1 MSNDE
6 TTSGRR
12 TEQVGGAPRRRGLE
26 GRVIGGRYQVTQTVA
41 AGANTLI
48 ADALD
53 TELGRTVTIKLVRP
67 ELSESEAFRR
77 RFGKRMDAM
86 AALSHPNLAAVYG
99 WGEERIGK
107 RVTVYVVGEYLSG
120 GSLRDLFDR
129 RRTLTPSQALM
140 VGLEAC
146 RGLDFAHRKGLIHT
160 ELTPSKLVFG
170 DDRRLRIVDFGLAR
184 ILGEQAWKDPSQ
196 LPTHVARYASPEQA
210 LGEKPGDRSDVYSLA
225 LILVEAVTGQA
236 PFHGDS
242 TVATLSARVGKLMPV
257 SADLG
262 PLAAVLEHAG
272 RPEAQER
279 FSASQFGR
287 ALVRAAE
294 RMPRPTPIPI
304 LTKTLFDDPTVLRRP
319 NDPTGGLVRPA
330 DAPEPA
336 LVPIVPPDARP
347 GAIEQADIE
356 QADADAAANEQAA
369 ANEYVEDND
378 QAAHGEPAPGVEAAA
393 PAVPVARRGVLAEP
407 VDQVEAPEASDASA
421 APEASEVSEASEAS
435 ADTEESPSVAPTDE
449 VTDEPAGSIDLAA
462 LVERTPKLPPVIDDG
477 PDALELGSRQERKA
491 AKARAKAAARE
502 AKTAE
507 REAKAAAREAKV
519 RGDDAPAAAPVPAGL
534 GIAPVSE
541 FGAAPPP
548 AVAPAP
554 EPRRRRVLSFLV
566 GLVLV
571 AALAGIGYGAW
582 VLFRTPTHEVPDLTG
597 LPEDEVIR
605 EVQDFDWN
613 VDFDSGRSD
622 DVGVGEVFRTS
633 PEAGKDL
640 AEGSPLVVYVSEGP
654 EYRQLP
660 DLAGNTLDEAQQAL
674 EALRLVPGTP
684 SEEYSETAA
693 PGTIISYDVAGGV
706 TPEGVLP
713 GTTVDLVVSRGPQ
726 PRTVPS
732 LTGLTPEAA
741 TRLLEQFG
749 LTLAVGEPVFSNE
762 TEAGLIATQTPAPGE
777 LLDRGAAVTAAPSK
791 GPDLVVMP
799 DLTGMNLA
807 QALQALSDAGL
818 RGSLVLGSSQGTFYS
833 ATVGD
838 QTVAADD
845 QVLRGSVVNLLMF

>member
-1 MSNDE
+1 M
-6 TTSGRR
+6 
-12 TEQVGGAPRRRGLE
+12 
-26 GRVIGGRYQVTQTVA
+26 IGGRYQVTQTVA

-48 ADALD
+48 ADAVD
-53 TELGRTVTIKLVRP
+53 TELRRTVTIKLVRP

-86 AALSHPNLAAVYG
+86 TALSHPNLAAVYG

-129 RRTLTPSQALM
+129 KRNLTPSQALM

-146 RGLDFAHRKGLIHT
+146 RGLDFAHRKGLLHT

-184 ILGEQAWKDPSQ
+184 ILGEQAWKDPSR

-210 LGEKPGDRSDVYSLA
+210 QGQQPGDRSDVYSLA

-236 PFHGDS
+236 PFLGDS
-242 TVATLSARVGKLMPV
+242 TVATLSNRVGKLMPV

-279 FSASQFGR
+279 LSASQFGR

-304 LTKTLFDDPTVLRRP
+304 LTKSLFDDPAVLRRP

-330 DAPEPA
+330 EEPEPA
-336 LVPIVPPDARP
+336 LVPVAPADSERVGSEITDAGP
-347 GAIEQADIE
+347 ASPAVDVATDVDVTTVDTATVDTATVDTEAGDPEAGDIE
-356 QADADAAANEQAA
+356 PVDTDGPTSAA
-369 ANEYVEDND
+369 
-378 QAAHGEPAPGVEAAA
+378 PATDEIPVAAA
-393 PAVPVARRGVLAEP
+393 PPVAQRGVLAGDESLL
-407 VDQVEAPEASDASA
+407 APDSDD
-421 APEASEVSEASEAS
+421 E
-435 ADTEESPSVAPTDE
+435 PSVVPSPDALDQP
-449 VTDEPAGSIDLAA
+449 VGSIDLAA
-462 LVERTPKLPPVIDDG
+462 LVERTPKLPPADDSADVPE
-477 PDALELGSRQERKA
+477 PDSRKGRKA
-491 AKARAKAAARE
+491 AKSRAKAAARE

-507 REAKAAAREAKV
+507 REAKAAEREAKV
-519 RGDDAPAAAPVPAGL
+519 RGDDAPQAVPVSADL
-534 GIAPVSE
+534 GIPPIAGPGVS
-541 FGAAPPP
+541 
-548 AVAPAP
+548 AVASSATVAAP
-554 EPRRRRVLSFLV
+554 EPRRRRVLPFLV

-571 AALAGIGYGAW
+571 AALAAIGYGAW
-582 VLFRTPTHEVPDLTG
+582 VLFRTPTHEVPDLIG
-597 LPEDEVIR
+597 MSEDEVIS

-613 VDFDSGRSD
+613 LDFDSGRSD

-633 PEAGKDL
+633 PEAGKDHP
-640 AEGSPLVVYVSEGP
+640 EGSPLVVFISEGP
-654 EYRQLP
+654 EFRQLP
-660 DLAGNTLDEAQQAL
+660 DLAGSTLDEAQGAL

-693 PGTIISYDVAGGV
+693 AGTIISYDVAGGV

-732 LTGLTPEAA
+732 LAGLSPEAA

-749 LTLAVGEPVFSNE
+749 LTLTVGEPIFSNE
-762 TEAGLIATQTPAPGE
+762 VDAGLIATQTPAPGE
-777 LLDRGAAVTAAPSK
+777 PLERGAAVTAAPSK
-791 GPDLVVMP
+791 GPDLVAMP

-818 RGSLVLGSSQGTFYS
+818 QGSLVLGSSQGTFFS

-838 QTVAADD
+838 ETVAADD
-845 QVLRGSVVNLLMF
+845 PVLRGSVVNLLMF